1 MTTNTYAKFIESDVY
16 VLLTTNPK
24 SLYCCACSIIQ
35 DINSVGYT
43 AYNTKDMIDHL
54 KEHEAVLD
62 TVPSDIYKR
71 LLDDD
76 KQNFG

>member
-1 MTTNTYAKFIESDVY
+1 MYTYFMTTTTYAKFIESDVY

-35 DINSVGYT
+35 DINPVGYT

-54 KEHEAVLD
+54 DIVQ
-62 TVPSDIYKR
+62 SYIYKR

-76 KQNFG
+76 IQNFG